1 MDRGTNGL
9 SKATIGRALMRR
21 KVVFNLV
28 HAFALMATIVAAF
41 LGEVGHAAW
50 NLLALAMFL
59 LALWALF
66 MSQARVRCPRCDN
79 NLGHLSLVAFTG
91 WLWAKPI
98 VFCPFCRVALD
109 TPVESAS
116 RVNDAPG

>member
-1 MDRGTNGL
+1 
-9 SKATIGRALMRR
+9 MRR
-21 KVVFNLV
+21 KTAFNLV
-28 HAFALMATIVAAF
+28 YAFALMATIVAAF
-41 LGEVGHAAW
+41 LGEVAHSAW

-59 LALWALF
+59 LALWAFF
-66 MSQARVRCPRCDN
+66 MSQARVCCLRCDN

-109 TPVESAS
+109 TPVESVS
-116 RVNDAPG
+116 RTTEPHATDPAG